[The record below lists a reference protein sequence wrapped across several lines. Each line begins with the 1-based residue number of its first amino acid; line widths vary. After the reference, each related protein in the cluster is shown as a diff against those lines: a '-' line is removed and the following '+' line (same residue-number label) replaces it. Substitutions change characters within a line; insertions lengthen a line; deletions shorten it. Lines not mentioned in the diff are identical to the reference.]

1 MSRLSGKTASATWNP
16 ASVTTTVVATT
27 VTVPGA
33 KLGDFAFAS
42 LSALTDALA
51 DDLIISACVSSANT
65 VTVSLLGDATGA
77 DLASGTVRVLVVPYE
92 SFVDVI

>member
-1 MSRLSGKTASATWNP
+1 MSRLSGMTASATWNP

-33 KLGDFAFAS
+33 KLGDFALAS
-42 LSALTDALA
+42 MSTMTDAAA
-51 DDLIISACVSSANT
+51 DDLIMSAVVSSANT

-77 DLASGTVRVLVVPYE
+77 DLASGTLRVKVIPL
-92 SFVDVI
+92 DVI